1 MKKLGI
7 LICFLATTLYG
18 FAPASTKG
26 NGTADNTD
34 VASLQKVASDSVK
47 IQNNCPS
54 IQDFYNSLDTKGLSY
69 EAFFYA
75 MHGFYKLSQANKL
88 EKPHLITIFDLS
100 KPSKEERIYIIDLQM
115 RKVLMRSLCSH
126 GGNSGEM
133 YAHSFSNDISSHMTS
148 LGFYIA
154 AETYTGK
161 NGYSLKL
168 DGLEPGFNDNARER
182 AVVIH
187 GADYAEYSFLQGNS
201 YLGRSQG
208 CPALPRGNNDKI
220 INLMKN
226 GSCLFIYAPNNS
238 YLKKSTFL
246 KVETNLV
253 EDFLNNRYHQAV

>member
-7 LICFLATTLYG
+7 LFCVLAITLYG
-18 FAPASTKG
+18 FAPAPSKG
-26 NGTADNTD
+26 NSMSETIDEHT
-34 VASLQKVASDSVK
+34 VQMVASDSVK
-47 IQNNCPS
+47 IQNNCPT
-54 IQDFYNSLDTKGLSY
+54 IREFYNSFDTKGLSY
-69 EAFFYA
+69 EAFYYA
-75 MHGFYKLSQANKL
+75 VHGFYQLSQSGKL
-88 EKPHLITIFDLS
+88 EKEHLITIFDLS
-100 KPSKEERIYIIDLQM
+100 KPSKEERIFVIDLQKK
-115 RKVLMRSLCSH
+115 KVLIKSLCSH

-133 YAHSFSNDISSHMTS
+133 YAHSFSNDVSSHMTS

-168 DGLEPGFNDNARER
+168 DGLEPGFNDNARAR

-187 GADYAEYSFLQGNS
+187 GADYAEYSFLQGNG

-208 CPALPRGNNDKI
+208 CPALPRGNTDKV

-226 GSCLFIYAPNNS
+226 GSCLFIYAPNNN
-238 YLKKSTFL
+238 YLKKSAFL
-246 KVETNLV
+246 RVETNLV